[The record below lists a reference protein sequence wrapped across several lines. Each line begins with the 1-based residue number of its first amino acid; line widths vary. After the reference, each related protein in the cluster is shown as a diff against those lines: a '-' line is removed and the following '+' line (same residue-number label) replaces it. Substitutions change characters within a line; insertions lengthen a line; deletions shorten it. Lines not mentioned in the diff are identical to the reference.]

1 MANYQPPFTISNKV
15 LTLVTNISE
24 AIGRLSTN
32 FVSAQDNA
40 LRLRKI
46 NQMRTIQG
54 SLAIEGNTL
63 TVEQITEILDGKRII
78 APAREVK
85 EAHNAISV
93 YEQLLKWQPSSD
105 HDLLAAHKQLMLG
118 LVPDAGLW
126 RSGDV
131 GVMSGDKVI
140 HIAPPADLVPKLMN
154 DLSTWLAQ
162 TDYSPLIASCIFHYE
177 FEFIHPFSDGNG
189 RMGRLWQ
196 TLILSKWREVFI
208 NIPVESLVYQY
219 QAEYYQAIN
228 QSTQKTDCAPFVE
241 FMLQMIWNAIN
252 ESTAFHDGINDG
264 TNVGISD
271 GTNVGVKLS
280 ALDDKIIELLKED
293 NYLTNA
299 LIAGKLQK
307 SIRTIERRIKYLK
320 DNHIVNRLGAKKS
333 GKWVVVGN

>member
-1 MANYQPPFTISNKV
+1 MGSYQPPFTISNNI
-15 LTLVTNISE
+15 LTLVANISE

-32 FVSAQDNA
+32 FVSTQENA

-78 APAREVK
+78 APPREVK

-93 YEQLLKWQPSSD
+93 YEQLLKWQPSSE
-105 HDLLAAHKQLMLG
+105 HHLLAAHKQLMLG

-126 RSGDV
+126 RSSGV
-131 GVMSGDKVI
+131 GVMLGDKVI
-140 HIAPPADLVPKLMN
+140 HMAPPENLVPKLMS
-154 DLSTWLAQ
+154 DLLIWLAK
-162 TDYSPLIASCIFHYE
+162 TDYPPLISSCIFHYE

-196 TLILSKWREVFI
+196 TLILAKWREVFI
-208 NIPVESLVYQY
+208 NIPVESLVYQH
-219 QAEYYQAIN
+219 QVHYYQAIN
-228 QSTQKTDCAPFVE
+228 QSTKKTDCAAFVE
-241 FMLQMIWNAIN
+241 FMLQMIWDAIN
-252 ESTAFHDGINDG
+252 ESRSFDDGTNDG
-264 TNVGISD
+264 TNADI
-271 GTNVGVKLS
+271 KLS
-280 ALDDKIIELLKED
+280 VLDKKIIELLKID
-293 NYLTNA
+293 NYITNV
-299 LIAGKLQK
+299 LIASKLQK

-333 GKWVVVGN
+333 GKWVVVDH